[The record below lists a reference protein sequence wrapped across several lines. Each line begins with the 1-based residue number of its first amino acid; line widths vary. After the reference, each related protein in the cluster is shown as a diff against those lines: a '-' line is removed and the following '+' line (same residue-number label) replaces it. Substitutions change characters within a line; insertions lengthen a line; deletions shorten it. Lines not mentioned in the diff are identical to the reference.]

1 MCSRLKGVP
10 LKAVILWTSLI
21 AWSLSKE
28 QMNALHVFGKG
39 RHVWLVYYTAGVEV
53 LDTNASLWA
62 FYVHIFHFKAIF

>member
-10 LKAVILWTSLI
+10 LKAVLLWTSLI

-62 FYVHIFHFKAIF
+62 FYVNIFHFKARF